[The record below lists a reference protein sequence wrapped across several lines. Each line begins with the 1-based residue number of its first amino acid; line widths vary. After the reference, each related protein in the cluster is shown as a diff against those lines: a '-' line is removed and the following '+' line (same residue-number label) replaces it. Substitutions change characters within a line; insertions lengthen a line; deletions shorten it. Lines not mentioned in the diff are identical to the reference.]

1 MQKSVLTNAATG
13 RLGSTDATLFLRFQ
27 RRSLRFAGAACLIR
41 RILII
46 RAYYI
51 YLIAMLL

>member
-1 MQKSVLTNAATG
+1 M
-13 RLGSTDATLFLRFQ
+13 RLGATDATLFLRFQ
-27 RRSLRFAGAACLIR
+27 RRSLRFAGPACLIR
-41 RILII
+41 RVLII